1 MASIETFRRII
12 DPTDCDMLGHMNIS
26 RYFGC
31 VSDAGLGL
39 MTAFG
44 LGQDQI
50 TGGRRQAFAMVHSDA
65 NYHREVLAG
74 EWIYMRSAVAE
85 IGRRSA
91 TFKHWMH
98 RATDD
103 KLLFDVTAKCVLM
116 DLDKRRAT
124 VIDDALATAMQ
135 TFLTEHPA

>member
-1 MASIETFRRII
+1 MAIIETFRRVI

-44 LGQDQI
+44 MGHDQI

-65 NYHREVLAG
+65 TYHREVLAG
-74 EWIYMRSAVAE
+74 EWVYMRSGVAE
-85 IGRRSA
+85 VGRRSA
-91 TFKHWMH
+91 TFQHWMY
-98 RATDD
+98 RGKDD
-103 KLLFDVTAKCVLM
+103 ELLFDVTAKCVLM
-116 DLDKRRAT
+116 DLEARKAT
-124 VIDDALATAMQ
+124 VIDDDLKTQMQ
-135 TFLTEHPA
+135 AFLVEG